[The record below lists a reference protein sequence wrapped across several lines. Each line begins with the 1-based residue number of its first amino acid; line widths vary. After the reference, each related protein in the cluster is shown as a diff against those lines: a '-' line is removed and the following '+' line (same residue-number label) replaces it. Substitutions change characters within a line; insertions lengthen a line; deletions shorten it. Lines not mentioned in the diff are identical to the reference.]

1 MKFIQAFLSGAI
13 VLAIAIWLSSPR
25 GTKINAEDYGDRWP
39 FHSSSARI
47 LCGKHDALIVAVN
60 GVEYA
65 ANGMALTHYD
75 DLSNVSHIV
84 RLDPKY
90 AANPELKIKVGLGAI
105 FEVGEK
111 ICK

>member
-1 MKFIQAFLSGAI
+1 MKYLQAL
-13 VLAIAIWLSSPR
+13 LAATFVATVAIWLSSPK

-47 LCGKHDALIVAVN
+47 VCGKHDALIVAVN
-60 GVEYA
+60 GVDYA
-65 ANGMALTHYD
+65 LNGMALTHYG
-75 DLSNVSHIV
+75 DLPDVSRIV

-90 AANPELKIKVGLGAI
+90 AANPELKMKVGLGAI
-105 FEVGEK
+105 FEAGEE